1 VSVTGNTNTA
11 TGSGDARGIFDT
23 DANSATDTSVTG
35 NTNSASGAGDAEGIF
50 DTQDLTLLRVAVTGN
65 TNHTASGDAEGVLW
79 PENVTVTESTIAS
92 NTNST
97 GTGTAVGA
105 ILTNIS
111 ETIAVTNSTISG
123 NTASGTTTMGGAIF
137 QGSFSSASASS
148 SPGGANQEHSAGK
161 DVSAQAP
168 AVGSVTLVYDTIVQ
182 NAAHTGSNIDTPNV
196 LTSFGSVVALGS
208 GGANC
213 VLTATTISHGWN
225 FSNDASCGFTNT
237 ASGDKQ
243 NAGDPGLG
251 ALADNGGP
259 GPTQLPQTGSPLID
273 AIPVASCQADGASGV
288 TTDERGVT
296 RPQMLGCDIG
306 AVEVQPAPPPT
317 PAAPPAVLVQPA
329 FTG

>member
-1 VSVTGNTNTA
+1 VTLL
-11 TGSGDARGIFDT
+11 R
-23 DANSATDTSVTG
+23 TSVTG
-35 NTNSASGAGDAEGIF
+35 NTDHTGSGTANG
-50 DTQDLTLLRVAVTGN
+50 TLWTLN
-65 TNHTASGDAEGVLW
+65 L
-79 PENVTVTESTIAS
+79 TVTESTIAS

-97 GTGTAVGA
+97 GDGTAVGA
-105 ILTNIS
+105 IQTDLSQQIS
-111 ETIAVTNSTISG
+111 VTNSTISA

-137 QGSFSSASASS
+137 QGSFTEGAASAPSGS
-148 SPGGANQEHSAGK
+148 GK
-161 DVSAQAP
+161 GPDRVSGQAP
-168 AVGSVTLVYDTIVQ
+168 AIGSVTLVYDTIVQ
-182 NAAHTGSNIDTPNV
+182 NSAHTGSNIDTANV
-196 LTSFGSVVALGS
+196 VTSFGSVVALGS

-213 VLTATTISHGWN
+213 VLDATTVSHGWN
-225 FSNDASCGFTNT
+225 FSNDSSCGFTNT

-296 RPQMLGCDIG
+296 RPQMMGCDIG